1 MRCCAQL
8 IMKVGQKVVCIN
20 DECGW
25 IDGEKKLVKG
35 EIYTILWTNGR
46 DVVVIQNDAG
56 WDKSRFRPIDTEWAD
71 EVLRKIAE
79 SELVC
84 V

>member
-1 MRCCAQL
+1 
-8 IMKVGQKVVCIN
+8 MKLGQKVVCIN
-20 DECGW
+20 DETGW
-25 IDGEKKLVKG
+25 LDGEKKLVKG
-35 EIYTILWTNGR
+35 EIYTVLWVSEK
-46 DVVVIQNDAG
+46 DVQVIPNDAG
-56 WDKSRFRPIDTEWAD
+56 WDKSRFRPIDTEWAE

>member
-1 MRCCAQL
+1 
-8 IMKVGQKVVCIN
+8 MKVGQKVVCIN

-25 IDGEKKLVKG
+25 LDGEKKLVKG
-35 EIYTILWTNGR
+35 EIYTVLWVSEK
-46 DVVVIQNDAG
+46 DVQVIHNDAR
-56 WDKSRFRPIDTEWAD
+56 WDKSRFRPIDTEWG
-71 EVLRKIAE
+71 EELLRKISK